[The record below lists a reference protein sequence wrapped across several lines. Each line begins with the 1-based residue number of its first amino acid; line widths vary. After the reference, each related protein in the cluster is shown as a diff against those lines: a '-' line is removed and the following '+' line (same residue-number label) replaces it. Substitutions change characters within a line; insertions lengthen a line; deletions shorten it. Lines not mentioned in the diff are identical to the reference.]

1 MISQRQAA
9 PSRYQHIISGLVQPL
24 NHARHRNPLVSV
36 TFSPTQE
43 TRSQSAIWMLCPL
56 SFHFPYRFFFSSIP
70 QDPSK
75 HRLTIDFSFICCIL
89 CVSRRVWP
97 AISLC
102 ILSTFYHL
110 RSSKN
115 IFPHH
120 ALAKKMYSIQGN
132 LAVGEV
138 TRLPVSCQKR
148 TLWCDNLT
156 AYIILEIDVTS
167 YKKCIVV
174 HINFLF
180 HFACMH

>member
-56 SFHFPYRFFFSSIP
+56 SLHFPYRFCFSSIP

-89 CVSRRVWP
+89 CVSRHVWP
-97 AISLC
+97 AIPLC
-102 ILSTFYHL
+102 ILSTFHQL
-110 RSSKN
+110 HSSKN

-120 ALAKKMYSIQGN
+120 ALAKKMHSI
-132 LAVGEV
+132 
-138 TRLPVSCQKR
+138 RC
-148 TLWCDNLT
+148 T
-156 AYIILEIDVTS
+156 AYKAVLQLEKWHAYQHHARSVRCVRCDATTWLHTFS
-167 YKKCIVV
+167 WK
-174 HINFLF
+174 L
-180 HFACMH
+180 M